1 MVIKKA
7 LVLCLLAAMCAGMSF
22 ASELTAKEGINYF
35 NEGVKAQKSGDL
47 QTAMTAYQK
56 AMYVGLD
63 VATYRKFIYNNVG
76 VIYAETGNTAQAEEM
91 FVESLRIDPAYK
103 QANFNLGILYIKM
116 GQCSKSLEFLTRA
129 YGMTGAYSIEEEKSP
144 QPK

>member
-1 MVIKKA
+1 MKKV
-7 LVLCLLAAMCAGMSF
+7 LGLCLLAAMCAGVCS

-47 QTAMTAYQK
+47 QTAMSAYQK
-56 AMYVGLD
+56 AMFVGMD
-63 VATYRKFIYNNVG
+63 VVTYRKYIYNNVG
-76 VIYAETGNTAQAEEM
+76 AIYAETGNTTQAEEM
-91 FVESLRIDPAYK
+91 FIESLKIDPAYK
-103 QANFNLGILYIKM
+103 QANYNLGILYIKM
-116 GQCSKSLEFLTRA
+116 GLCSKSLEYLTRA